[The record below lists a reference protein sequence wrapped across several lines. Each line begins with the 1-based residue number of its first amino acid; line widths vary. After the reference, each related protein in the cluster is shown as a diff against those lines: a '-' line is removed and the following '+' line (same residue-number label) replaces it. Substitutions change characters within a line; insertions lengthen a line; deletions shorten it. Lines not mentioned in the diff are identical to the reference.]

1 VNVRQLLVGAEIL
14 AINQRHLADDL
25 YQVGFSDLA
34 QLGNGSQAGFAI
46 EDVELDLD
54 QLMIAE
60 GAFQFGED
68 TFSQT
73 VVSHSQNRFQ
83 MVADRF
89 ELFLL
94 LLSERHNLTPA
105 SDLVKKRR
113 PVYPSESGTAH
124 LITTRFIFQRWP
136 VARSKTSQNW
146 LREHFN
152 DPYVKMA
159 QKDGYRSRASYKL
172 LEIQEKDR
180 LIRPGMTVI
189 DLGAAPGG
197 WSQVTSRLIGG
208 QGRLIASDILE
219 MDSIPDVTF
228 IQGDFTEDAVL
239 AQILEAVGNTQVDLV
254 ISDMAPNMSG
264 LAAVDMPRAMFLSE
278 LALDLAGRVLRPGG
292 DFLIKVFQG
301 EGFDEYHKGIRKL
314 FDKVQMR
321 KPLSSRD
328 RSREQYLLAR
338 GFRGIEGAASDE
350 RL

>member
-1 VNVRQLLVGAEIL
+1 
-14 AINQRHLADDL
+14 
-25 YQVGFSDLA
+25 
-34 QLGNGSQAGFAI
+34 
-46 EDVELDLD
+46 
-54 QLMIAE
+54 M
-60 GAFQFGED
+60 
-68 TFSQT
+68 
-73 VVSHSQNRFQ
+73 
-83 MVADRF
+83 
-89 ELFLL
+89 
-94 LLSERHNLTPA
+94 
-105 SDLVKKRR
+105 
-113 PVYPSESGTAH
+113 
-124 LITTRFIFQRWP
+124 
-136 VARSKTSQNW
+136 ARSKTSHNW
-146 LREHFN
+146 LKEHF
-152 DPYVKMA
+152 DDKYVKMA

-172 LEIQEKDR
+172 LEIQEKDKI
-180 LIRPGMTVI
+180 IRPGMTVI

-264 LAAVDMPRAMFLSE
+264 LSAVDMPRAMFLCE

-301 EGFDEYHKGIRKL
+301 EGFDEYHKDIRKL

-328 RSREQYLLAR
+328 RSREQYLLGR
-338 GFRGIEGAASDE
+338 GFRGIEGSASVE

>member
-1 VNVRQLLVGAEIL
+1 
-14 AINQRHLADDL
+14 
-25 YQVGFSDLA
+25 
-34 QLGNGSQAGFAI
+34 
-46 EDVELDLD
+46 
-54 QLMIAE
+54 M
-60 GAFQFGED
+60 
-68 TFSQT
+68 
-73 VVSHSQNRFQ
+73 
-83 MVADRF
+83 
-89 ELFLL
+89 
-94 LLSERHNLTPA
+94 
-105 SDLVKKRR
+105 
-113 PVYPSESGTAH
+113 
-124 LITTRFIFQRWP
+124 
-136 VARSKTSQNW
+136 ARSKTSLNW
-146 LREHFN
+146 LKEHFN

-172 LEIQEKDR
+172 LEIQERDK

-208 QGRLIASDILE
+208 QGRLIASDILD

-228 IQGDFTEDAVL
+228 IKGDFTEDAVL

-264 LAAVDMPRAMFLSE
+264 LAAVDMPRAMFLCE

-301 EGFDEYHKGIRKL
+301 EGFDQYHKDIRKL

-321 KPLSSRD
+321 KPSSSRD
-328 RSREQYLLAR
+328 RPREQYLLGR
-338 GFRGIEGAASDE
+338 GFRGVEGSASDE

>member
-1 VNVRQLLVGAEIL
+1 
-14 AINQRHLADDL
+14 
-25 YQVGFSDLA
+25 
-34 QLGNGSQAGFAI
+34 
-46 EDVELDLD
+46 
-54 QLMIAE
+54 
-60 GAFQFGED
+60 
-68 TFSQT
+68 
-73 VVSHSQNRFQ
+73 
-83 MVADRF
+83 
-89 ELFLL
+89 
-94 LLSERHNLTPA
+94 
-105 SDLVKKRR
+105 
-113 PVYPSESGTAH
+113 
-124 LITTRFIFQRWP
+124 
-136 VARSKTSQNW
+136 VARSKTSHNW
-146 LREHFN
+146 LKEHF
-152 DPYVKMA
+152 DDKYVKMA

-172 LEIQEKDR
+172 LEIQEKDKI
-180 LIRPGMTVI
+180 IRPGMTVI

-264 LAAVDMPRAMFLSE
+264 LSAVDMPRAMFLCE

-301 EGFDEYHKGIRKL
+301 EGFDVYHKDIRKL

-321 KPLSSRD
+321 KPVSSRD
-328 RSREQYLLAR
+328 RSREQYLLGR
-338 GFRGIEGAASDE
+338 GFRGIEGSASDE

>member
-1 VNVRQLLVGAEIL
+1 
-14 AINQRHLADDL
+14 
-25 YQVGFSDLA
+25 
-34 QLGNGSQAGFAI
+34 
-46 EDVELDLD
+46 
-54 QLMIAE
+54 M
-60 GAFQFGED
+60 
-68 TFSQT
+68 
-73 VVSHSQNRFQ
+73 
-83 MVADRF
+83 
-89 ELFLL
+89 
-94 LLSERHNLTPA
+94 
-105 SDLVKKRR
+105 
-113 PVYPSESGTAH
+113 
-124 LITTRFIFQRWP
+124 
-136 VARSKTSQNW
+136 ARSKTSHNW
-146 LREHFN
+146 LKEHFD

-172 LEIQEKDR
+172 LEIQEKDKI
-180 LIRPGMTVI
+180 IRPGMTVI

-228 IQGDFTEDAVL
+228 IKGDFTEDAVL

-264 LAAVDMPRAMFLSE
+264 LSAVDMPRAMFLCE

-301 EGFDEYHKGIRKL
+301 EGFDVYHKDIRKL

-321 KPLSSRD
+321 TPLSSRD

-338 GFRGIEGAASDE
+338 GFRGVDGSASIE
-350 RL
+350 RF